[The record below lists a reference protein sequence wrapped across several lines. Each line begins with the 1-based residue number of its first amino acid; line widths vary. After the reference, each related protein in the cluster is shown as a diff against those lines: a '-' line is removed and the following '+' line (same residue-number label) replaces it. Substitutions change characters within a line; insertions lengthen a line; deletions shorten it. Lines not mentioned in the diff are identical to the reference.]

1 MAISPPGWAKDAT
14 PTARGWVSP
23 NGELLKSQRISEAD
37 IAEWNGAAPA
47 AAPIP
52 EAIVEVPIQEA
63 EMLNEAAP
71 TKSLEDMTKRE
82 LEAFGRSEYG
92 IELDRRQ
99 SKESLIEEL
108 EIAGIPH

>member
-37 IAEWNGAAPA
+37 IAQFTGVAPA
-47 AAPIP
+47 GSHIP
-52 EAIVEVPIQEA
+52 EALVEVPIQEA
-63 EMLNEAAP
+63 EMLIEAAP
-71 TKSLEDMTKRE
+71 SKSLDDMTKRE

-108 EIAGIPH
+108 EIQGIPH